1 MGFAPDEVPRVLVDD
16 CGCPAALARSLAQEV
31 ARARQEEDI
40 EFAHAVIEHE
50 SAIKAEW
57 RE

>member
-1 MGFAPDEVPRVLVDD
+1 MRVLVDD
-16 CGCPAALARSLAQEV
+16 CGCPAALARSVAQEV

-40 EFAHAVIEHE
+40 AFAHTVIEHDA
-50 SAIKAEW
+50 AIKAEW